1 MKKIILTLFTTLL
14 VFISSYADNKIKIEQ
29 GKKVLYSENSLANG
43 LIQNTMYNSNKDKDI
58 VIYEIYFNN
67 GKPSGDFKLYNKEG
81 ELAVIG
87 KGKWNEDE
95 FEGTIE
101 EPLSKVKAEG
111 LFHINTDFLI
121 SYIGDNYEE
130 IALKNIIN
138 GKAKNNNLNVELN
151 FLNRE
156 AIKMTKYYS
165 NGNLEGIMEFK
176 NEQPHGKRLEYYEN
190 GNLKVK
196 SASKEGKTDGKYL
209 EYYENGNLKIEA
221 DFINDKL
228 HGKVLKYDSVG
239 NIISEEEYKNGKLI
253 RKIK

>member
-138 GKAKNNNLNVELN
+138 GKVKSNNLNMELN

-156 AIKMTKYYS
+156 VIKVINYYS
-165 NGNLEGIMEFK
+165 NDNLKSIMEVK
-176 NEQPHGKRLEYYEN
+176 NDQSHGKF
-190 GNLKVK
+190 
-196 SASKEGKTDGKYL
+196 L
-209 EYYENGNLKIEA
+209 EYYENGNLKIKA
-221 DFINDKL
+221 DFVNDKV

>member
-1 MKKIILTLFTTLL
+1 MKKIILSLFTTLL

-43 LIQNTMYNSNKDKDI
+43 LIQNTMYNSNKNKDI

-101 EPLSKVKAEG
+101 KPLSKVKAEG

-130 IALKNIIN
+130 IVLKNIIN
-138 GKAKNNNLNVELN
+138 GKVKSNNLNMELN

-156 AIKMTKYYS
+156 VIKVISYYS
-165 NGNLEGIMEFK
+165 NDNLKSIMEVK
-176 NEQPHGKRLEYYEN
+176 NDQSHGKF
-190 GNLKVK
+190 
-196 SASKEGKTDGKYL
+196 L
-209 EYYENGNLKIEA
+209 EYYENGNLKIKA
-221 DFINDKL
+221 DFVNDKV